1 VQGAKCTSS
10 KSRIGLLRRHSK
22 QRETLAASI
31 ARFDREEAVYFQARA
46 ADNSA
51 LAVYALGAGAPAET
65 TARLQRAAAFFAGE
79 ARRSL
84 TRLLEG

>member
-1 VQGAKCTSS
+1 MYVVKIAHRTTSTAFE
-10 KSRIGLLRRHSK
+10 

-51 LAVYALGAGAPAET
+51 LAAYARDTGAPADT
-65 TARLQRAAAFFAGE
+65 TSSLQRAAAFFGGE

-84 TRLLEG
+84 ARLIEPRP